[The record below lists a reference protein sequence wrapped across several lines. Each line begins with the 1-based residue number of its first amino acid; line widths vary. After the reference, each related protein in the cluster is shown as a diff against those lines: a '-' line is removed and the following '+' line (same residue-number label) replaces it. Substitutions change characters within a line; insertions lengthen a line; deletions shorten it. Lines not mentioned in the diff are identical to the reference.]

1 MAVHG
6 LVIAGLVGALRL
18 PVVASPPV
26 RQPPRPFGPA
36 VNEDERG
43 ITPAGETSITIDRP
57 GRDWRVI
64 IEQGNGDVIKMFDL
78 TEMERMQ
85 LAAML
90 GTEPLVQPSLNHVS
104 FVDFTRDPS

>member
-1 MAVHG
+1 M
-6 LVIAGLVGALRL
+6 
-18 PVVASPPV
+18 
-26 RQPPRPFGPA
+26 
-36 VNEDERG
+36 NEGERG

-90 GTEPLVQPSLNHVS
+90 GYEPGKVS
-104 FVDFTRDPS
+104 FDSCSFMDFTRDPS